1 MFGPCSKK
9 QGADER
15 VHRMKLHCE
24 PYEMIKSGKKTIEL
38 RLFDEKRQMI
48 QVGDEIEFTSRTTG
62 EKQLT
67 EVCAIHLFNTFAEI
81 YRDFDKISLGY
92 DIDEEASFT
101 DLEKY
106 YSKEEQEKYG
116 VVGIEVRNI

>member
-1 MFGPCSKK
+1 MRHEMRLHDAPFKK
-9 QGADER
+9 IQ
-15 VHRMKLHCE
+15 
-24 PYEMIKSGKKTIEL
+24 SGTKTIEM
-38 RLFDEKRQMI
+38 RLYDEKRQVI

-67 EVCAIHLFNTFAEI
+67 QVIAIHLYNSFAEI
-81 YRDFDKISLGY
+81 YCDYDKVSLGY
-92 DIDEEASFT
+92 DIDEVASFT

-116 VVGIEVRNI
+116 VVGIEIRNI

>member
-1 MFGPCSKK
+1 MRHEMRLHDVPFKK
-9 QGADER
+9 IQAGT
-15 VHRMKLHCE
+15 
-24 PYEMIKSGKKTIEL
+24 KTIEM
-38 RLFDEKRQMI
+38 RLYDEKRQMI

-62 EKQLT
+62 DKQLT

-92 DIDEEASFT
+92 DIDEKASFT

-116 VVGIEVRNI
+116 VVGIEIRNI

>member
-1 MFGPCSKK
+1 MKHEMRLHDGPFKK
-9 QGADER
+9 IQAGT
-15 VHRMKLHCE
+15 
-24 PYEMIKSGKKTIEL
+24 KTIEM
-38 RLFDEKRQMI
+38 RLYDEKRQII

-67 EVCAIHLFNTFAEI
+67 EVIAIHIYDSFAEI
-81 YRDFDKISLGY
+81 YRDYDKVSLGY

>member
-1 MFGPCSKK
+1 MKHEMRLHDGPFKK
-9 QGADER
+9 IQAGT
-15 VHRMKLHCE
+15 
-24 PYEMIKSGKKTIEL
+24 KTIEM
-38 RLFDEKRQMI
+38 RLYDEKRQMI
-48 QVGDEIEFTSRTTG
+48 QVGDKIEFISRTTG

-67 EVCAIHLFNTFAEI
+67 EVIAIHIYDSFAEI
-81 YRDFDKISLGY
+81 YSDYDKVSLGY
-92 DIDEEASFT
+92 DVDEEASFT